1 MSDYFFD
8 AQMLRGEMANKL
20 SSNTEQFVW
29 VITNAMTDVD
39 INEAIDR
46 GQLGDEA
53 NSEMAVKNLR
63 AIADAIEAGQIT

>member
-39 INEAIDR
+39 INEAIDG

-53 NSEMAVKNLR
+53 NSKMAVQNLR

>member
-39 INEAIDR
+39 IKEAIDG